1 MNCKPGLHMRLPPL
15 NTLAAFEATAR
26 LLNLSRAGEE
36 LHVTHAAISSQIK
49 RLETWFG
56 RKLFQRSGRGIVL
69 TPAGEEFRKTV
80 DVALVAISA
89 ASLCLR
95 RDMDARSFRVA
106 CLPSVATRWL
116 IPALTDFKLKHPAI
130 SAEVVYAKA
139 GESFDPERCDVL
151 ITNLKTASKEVSAT
165 KLFTRTSKPVASPSY
180 LAKNRHL
187 MNGSLKHA
195 VLLHDEV
202 ATAWNEWFATA
213 KCVPESVKH
222 GPVFADFN
230 FLVTAA
236 IAGHGVAL
244 CPIEVFRREIAAG
257 DLVVLS
263 DVMVFP
269 DEGYYLVS
277 DKIRT
282 RAVTA
287 FTRWFKAI
295 CDEGRS

>member
-1 MNCKPGLHMRLPPL
+1 MKLPPL

-26 LLNLSRAGEE
+26 LLSLSRAGEE
-36 LHVTHAAISSQIK
+36 LHVTHAAVSSQIK
-49 RLETWFG
+49 RLEAWFG
-56 RKLFQRSGRGIVL
+56 RKLFQRAGRGIVL
-69 TPAGEEFRKTV
+69 TPVGEEFRKTV

-89 ASLCLR
+89 ASLGLK
-95 RDMDARSFRVA
+95 RDMDTKSFRVA

-116 IPALTDFKLKHPAI
+116 IPALTDLKLKHPAV

-151 ITNLKTASKEVSAT
+151 ITNLKTASRQLSAT
-165 KLFTRTSKPVASPSY
+165 RLFTRASRPVASPSY

-187 MNGSLKHA
+187 LSGGIRNV

-202 ATAWNEWFATA
+202 ATAWDGWFATA
-213 KCVPESVKH
+213 GYAPENVKH

-230 FLVTAA
+230 FLATAA

-244 CPIEVFRREIAAG
+244 CPVEVFRKEIAAG

-263 DVMVFP
+263 DVTVFP

-277 DKIRT
+277 EKVRT

-287 FTRWFKAI
+287 FTKWFKAI
-295 CDEGRS
+295 CDESRP

>member
-1 MNCKPGLHMRLPPL
+1 MKLPPL

-26 LLNLSRAGEE
+26 LSNLSRAGEE

-49 RLETWFG
+49 RLEAWFG
-56 RKLFQRSGRGIVL
+56 RKLFQRSGRGITL

-89 ASLCLR
+89 ASLSLR

-130 SAEVVYAKA
+130 SVEVVYAKA
-139 GESFDPERCDVL
+139 GESFDLERCDVL
-151 ITNLKTASKEVSAT
+151 ITNLKATSKELSVT
-165 KLFTRTSKPVASPSY
+165 RLFTRTSKPVASPSY

-187 MNGSLKHA
+187 LNGSLRNA
-195 VLLHDEV
+195 VLLHDEIS
-202 ATAWNEWFATA
+202 AAWDEWFAA
-213 KCVPESVKH
+213 AGCAPENVKH

-230 FLVTAA
+230 FLATAV

-263 DVMVFP
+263 DVTVFP
-269 DEGYYLVS
+269 SEGYYLLSEKV
-277 DKIRT
+277 RT

-295 CDEGRS
+295 CDEGRP